1 MALQNPSADKLPQR
15 AQVKENKEN
24 ATQCEKENS
33 SAPRFLIPIFKLPVL
48 LYRLR
53 LGWLLGKR
61 FMQITHVGRRSG
73 KVRRTVLAVLRF
85 DEKTREVYAV
95 SAWKGSDW
103 YYNIQAAPALQ
114 VETAFVRYVPVQRT
128 LSAEE
133 ITRTFMQY
141 RKQHP
146 IFSRMICRI
155 PGWKWNSTYEEFL
168 QLARTLHGVAFRNR
182 QTRTWTSARE
192 PRCRKETR

>member
-1 MALQNPSADKLPQR
+1 MSHQTSSTNHLPQT
-15 AQVKENKEN
+15 QPGKEN
-24 ATQCEKENS
+24 EK
-33 SAPRFLIPIFKLPVL
+33 APSLMIPIFKLPVF
-48 LYRLR
+48 LYRLH

-73 KVRRTVLAVLRF
+73 KVRRTILAVLRF
-85 DEKTREVYAV
+85 DDKTKEIYAV

-103 YYNIQAAPALQ
+103 YYNIQASPALQ
-114 VETAFVRYVPVQRT
+114 VETGFIHYVPVQRT
-128 LSAEE
+128 LSPEE
-133 ITRTFMQY
+133 ITTAFMEY

-168 QLARTLHGVAFRNR
+168 ELARTLRGVAFK
-182 QTRTWTSARE
+182 
-192 PRCRKETR
+192 PK